1 MYYYRWATC
10 MRNGTRLCD
19 ILDDEETGMK
29 VEDEYLDVLQNIEF
43 GIISVFRDDSSLLDL
58 DARDAVAAL
67 IRHYRAEQEQRSPP
81 PTRLGDKAQRV
92 FAGVQPIC
100 EWRLGREAPLLPAE
114 LGPAPA
120 VPNTLEDIG
129 ACLKRIQK
137 SIDFWNKRNGR
148 QGYLSFVAPRVR

>member
-1 MYYYRWATC
+1 MPAGVS
-10 MRNGTRLCD
+10 MSVSARLPCG
-19 ILDDEETGMK
+19 ILDGEGVEMK

-43 GIISVFRDDSSLLDL
+43 GIIRAFRDDGSLLDL
-58 DARDAVAAL
+58 DAKDAVAAL
-67 IRHYRAEQEQRSPP
+67 IRYYRAEQEQRKPP
-81 PTRLGDKAQRV
+81 PARLGDKAQRI
-92 FAGVQPIC
+92 FASVLPIC

-129 ACLKRIQK
+129 TCLRRIQK

-148 QGYLSFVAPRVR
+148 QGYLSFVAPYVP